1 MMQAKPERDAHR
13 RGSRVFL
20 FLLLS
25 RRLSAGSGSKE
36 KSMEYKALAQD
47 ILNRVGGKENIV
59 SLVHCATRLRF
70 KLKDNG
76 KADAEGLKA
85 NPGVIMVVESGGQ
98 FQVVIGNHVHDVWL
112 AVRQEAGLSDDSEP
126 VAGEKAAKG
135 SVLSQ
140 LIDIISGIFTPFIGV
155 MAATGLLKGL
165 LALAVTCGWL
175 TPEQGTYK
183 IWFAASDALFFFFP
197 LFLGYTAG
205 KKFGGNP
212 FISMVI
218 GGALTHPLMIQ
229 AFEASQAPGAA
240 VEHFLGIPV
249 TFINYSSSVIPIIL
263 ASWVSCWLERKS
275 NALLPSSMKNFFS
288 PAICLAVVVPLTFL
302 VIGPVATW
310 LSHLLANSYQFIYA
324 FAPWLAGAV
333 LGAMWQV
340 CVIFGLH
347 WGLVPLM
354 INNMTVLGHDSMLPI
369 ILPAVIAQVGAVL
382 GILLATRDA
391 RQRMLA
397 GSAFSAGLF
406 GITEPA
412 IYGLTL
418 PLRRPFIFG
427 CIAGAIGG
435 AITAFSNSHAY
446 SFGVPNIFFPAQMI
460 PPGGIDVSVWGG
472 LIGTGVAFVL
482 ACVLTFFAGL
492 PRASAAPGAV
502 TVAPASANDILAP
515 MSGSVIA
522 LEQVPDS
529 TFASGLLGKGVAIIP
544 AVGQVIAPF
553 PGEVAS
559 LFQTKHAIGLQSDS
573 GIELLIH
580 VGIDTVKLDGVP
592 FTAHVKEG
600 DRVQAGD
607 LLIEFDRQAIL
618 DAGYD
623 LATPIIISNSDDYR
637 EIDTVASS
645 AVEAGQ
651 PLLSVSH

>member
-1 MMQAKPERDAHR
+1 MMQAKPERDAYR

-25 RRLSAGSGSKE
+25 RRLSEGSGSKE

-47 ILNRVGGKENIV
+47 ILRRVGGKENIV

-126 VAGEKAAKG
+126 VAESVEKG
-135 SVLSQ
+135 SLLGQ
-140 LIDIISGIFTPFIGV
+140 IIDVVSGIFTPFIGV
-155 MAATGLLKGL
+155 LAASGILKGM
-165 LALAVTCGWL
+165 LALAVVCGWL
-175 TPEQGTYK
+175 TPQQGTYK

-212 FISMVI
+212 FVSMVI

-263 ASWVSCWLERKS
+263 ASWVCCWLERKS
-275 NALLPSSMKNFFS
+275 NALLPSSMKNFFT

-302 VIGPVATW
+302 LIGPLATW
-310 LSHLLANSYQFIYA
+310 LSHLLAQGYQIIYA
-324 FAPWLAGAV
+324 VAPWLAGAAM
-333 LGAMWQV
+333 GALWQV

-347 WGLVPLM
+347 WGLIPLM
-354 INNMTVLGHDSMLPI
+354 INNLTVLGHDSMLPML
-369 ILPAVIAQVGAVL
+369 LPAVMGQVGAVL
-382 GILLATRDA
+382 GILLKTRDA
-391 RQRMLA
+391 RQKVLA
-397 GSAFSAGLF
+397 GSAFSAGIF

-427 CIAGAIGG
+427 CVAGGIGG
-435 AITAFSNSHAY
+435 AIVGFSNANVY
-446 SFGVPNIFFPAQMI
+446 SFGFGNIFTVAQMI
-460 PPGGIDVSVWGG
+460 PPQGLDSTVWGG
-472 LIGTGVAFVL
+472 IVGIFAALIISCG
-482 ACVLTFFAGL
+482 LTFFAGL

-502 TVAPASANDILAP
+502 AVAPVSANDILAP

-522 LEQVPDS
+522 LDQVPDS

-544 AVGQVIAPF
+544 AVGKVIAPF
-553 PGEVAS
+553 TGEVAS

-637 EIDTVASS
+637 EIDTVAPS

>member
-1 MMQAKPERDAHR
+1 
-13 RGSRVFL
+13 
-20 FLLLS
+20 
-25 RRLSAGSGSKE
+25 
-36 KSMEYKALAQD
+36 MEYKALAQD

-98 FQVVIGNHVHDVWL
+98 FQVVIGNHVHDVWQ

-126 VAGEKAAKG
+126 TAESVEKG
-135 SVLSQ
+135 SLLGQ
-140 LIDIISGIFTPFIGV
+140 IIDVVSGIFTPFIGV
-155 MAATGLLKGL
+155 LAASGILKGM
-165 LALAVTCGWL
+165 LALAVVCGWL
-175 TPEQGTYK
+175 TPQQGTYK

-212 FISMVI
+212 FVSMVI

-263 ASWVSCWLERKS
+263 ASWVCCWLERKS
-275 NALLPSSMKNFFS
+275 NALLPSSMKNFFT

-302 VIGPVATW
+302 LIGPLATW
-310 LSHLLANSYQFIYA
+310 LSHLLAQGYQIIYA
-324 FAPWLAGAV
+324 VAPWLAGAAM
-333 LGAMWQV
+333 GALWQV

-347 WGLVPLM
+347 WGLIPLM
-354 INNMTVLGHDSMLPI
+354 INNLTVLGHDSMLPML
-369 ILPAVIAQVGAVL
+369 LPAVMGQVGAVL
-382 GILLATRDA
+382 GILLKTRDA
-391 RQRMLA
+391 RQKVLA
-397 GSAFSAGLF
+397 GSAFSAGIF

-427 CIAGAIGG
+427 CVAGAIGG
-435 AITAFSNSHAY
+435 AIVGFSNAHVY
-446 SFGVPNIFFPAQMI
+446 SFGFGNIFTVAQMI
-460 PPGGIDVSVWGG
+460 PPQGLDSTVWGG
-472 LIGTGVAFVL
+472 VVGIFAALIISCG
-482 ACVLTFFAGL
+482 LTFFAGL
-492 PRASAAPGAV
+492 PRASAAPG
-502 TVAPASANDILAP
+502 TVAVAPVSANDILAP

-522 LEQVPDS
+522 LDQVPDS
-529 TFASGLLGKGVAIIP
+529 TFASGLLGRGVAIIP
-544 AVGQVIAPF
+544 AVGKVIAPF

-637 EIDTVASS
+637 EIDTVAPS

>member
-1 MMQAKPERDAHR
+1 
-13 RGSRVFL
+13 
-20 FLLLS
+20 
-25 RRLSAGSGSKE
+25 
-36 KSMEYKALAQD
+36 MEYKALAQD

-98 FQVVIGNHVHDVWL
+98 FQVVIGNHVHDVWQ

-126 VAGEKAAKG
+126 TAESVEKG
-135 SVLSQ
+135 SLLGQ
-140 LIDIISGIFTPFIGV
+140 IIDVVSGIFTPFIGV
-155 MAATGLLKGL
+155 LAASGILKGM
-165 LALAVTCGWL
+165 LALAVVCGWL
-175 TPEQGTYK
+175 TPQQGTYK

-212 FISMVI
+212 FVSMVI

-263 ASWVSCWLERKS
+263 ASWVCCWLERKS
-275 NALLPSSMKNFFS
+275 NALLPSSMKNFFT

-302 VIGPVATW
+302 LIGPLATW
-310 LSHLLANSYQFIYA
+310 LSHLLAQGYQIIYA
-324 FAPWLAGAV
+324 VAPWLAGAAM
-333 LGAMWQV
+333 GALWQV

-347 WGLVPLM
+347 WGLIPLM
-354 INNMTVLGHDSMLPI
+354 INNLTVLGHDSMLPML
-369 ILPAVIAQVGAVL
+369 LPAVMGQVGAVL
-382 GILLATRDA
+382 GILLKTRDA
-391 RQRMLA
+391 RQKVLA
-397 GSAFSAGLF
+397 GSAFSAGIF

-427 CIAGAIGG
+427 CMAGAIGG
-435 AITAFSNSHAY
+435 AIVGFSNAHVY
-446 SFGVPNIFFPAQMI
+446 SFGFGNIFTVAQMI
-460 PPGGIDVSVWGG
+460 PPQGLDSTVWGG
-472 LIGTGVAFVL
+472 VVGIFAALIISCG
-482 ACVLTFFAGL
+482 LTFFAGL

-502 TVAPASANDILAP
+502 AVAPVSANDILAP

-522 LEQVPDS
+522 LDQVPDS

-544 AVGQVIAPF
+544 AVGKVIAPF

-637 EIDTVASS
+637 EIDTVAPS

>member
-1 MMQAKPERDAHR
+1 
-13 RGSRVFL
+13 
-20 FLLLS
+20 
-25 RRLSAGSGSKE
+25 
-36 KSMEYKALAQD
+36 MEYKALAQD

-98 FQVVIGNHVHDVWL
+98 FQVVIGNHVHDVWQ

-126 VAGEKAAKG
+126 TAESVEKG
-135 SVLSQ
+135 SLLGQ
-140 LIDIISGIFTPFIGV
+140 IIDVVSGIFTPFIGV
-155 MAATGLLKGL
+155 LAASGILKGM
-165 LALAVTCGWL
+165 LALAVVCGWL
-175 TPEQGTYK
+175 TPQQGTYK

-212 FISMVI
+212 FVSMVI

-263 ASWVSCWLERKS
+263 ASWVCCWLERKS
-275 NALLPSSMKNFFS
+275 NALLPSSMKNFFT

-302 VIGPVATW
+302 LIGPLATW
-310 LSHLLANSYQFIYA
+310 LSHLLAQGYQIIYA
-324 FAPWLAGAV
+324 VAPWLAGAAM
-333 LGAMWQV
+333 GALWQV

-347 WGLVPLM
+347 WGLIPLM
-354 INNMTVLGHDSMLPI
+354 INNLTVLGHDSMLPML
-369 ILPAVIAQVGAVL
+369 LPAVMGQVGAVL
-382 GILLATRDA
+382 GILLKTRDA
-391 RQRMLA
+391 RQKVLA
-397 GSAFSAGLF
+397 GSAFSAGIF

-427 CIAGAIGG
+427 CVAGAIGG
-435 AITAFSNSHAY
+435 AIVGFSNAHVY
-446 SFGVPNIFFPAQMI
+446 SFGFGNIFTVAQMI
-460 PPGGIDVSVWGG
+460 PPQGLDSTVWGG
-472 LIGTGVAFVL
+472 VVGIFAALIISCG
-482 ACVLTFFAGL
+482 LTFFAGL

-502 TVAPASANDILAP
+502 AVAPVSANDILAP

-522 LEQVPDS
+522 LDQVPDS

-544 AVGQVIAPF
+544 AVGKVIAPF

-637 EIDTVASS
+637 EIDTVAPS

>member
-1 MMQAKPERDAHR
+1 
-13 RGSRVFL
+13 
-20 FLLLS
+20 
-25 RRLSAGSGSKE
+25 
-36 KSMEYKALAQD
+36 MEYKALAQD
-47 ILNRVGGKENIV
+47 ILHRVGGKENIV

-70 KLKDNG
+70 KLKDNA

-112 AVRQEAGLSDDSEP
+112 AVRQQAGLSDDSEP
-126 VAGEKAAKG
+126 VPQEKAAK
-135 SVLSQ
+135 SSILSQ

-165 LALAVTCGWL
+165 LALALTCGWL
-175 TPEQGTYK
+175 TPQQGTYK

-229 AFEASQAPGAA
+229 AFEASQTGAP

-249 TFINYSSSVIPIIL
+249 TYINYSSSVIPIIL
-263 ASWVSCWLERKS
+263 ASWVCCWLERKS
-275 NALLPSSMKNFFS
+275 NAVLPSAMKNFFT

-302 VIGPVATW
+302 VIGPLATW
-310 LSHLLANSYQFIYA
+310 LSHMIANGYQVIYV

-333 LGAMWQV
+333 LGALWQV

-347 WGLVPLM
+347 WGLIPLM

-382 GILLATRDA
+382 GILLATRDS

-435 AITAFSNSHAY
+435 AITAFSNSYAY

-460 PPGGIDVSVWGG
+460 PPGGIDFSVWGG
-472 LIGTGVAFVL
+472 LIGTGVAFIL

-492 PRASAAPGAV
+492 PRSQAERAVVVASAAE
-502 TVAPASANDILAP
+502 NDILAP
-515 MSGSVIA
+515 MSGSVLA
-522 LEQVPDS
+522 LDQVPDS

-544 AVGQVIAPF
+544 AVGKVIAPF
-553 PGEVAS
+553 SGEVAS
-559 LFQTKHAIGLQSDS
+559 LFQTKHAIGLLSDS

-600 DRVQAGD
+600 DKVQAGD
-607 LLIEFDRQAIL
+607 LLLEFDRQAIL

-637 EIDTVASS
+637 SVEMVSAS
-645 AVEAGQ
+645 VVDAGQ

>member
-1 MMQAKPERDAHR
+1 
-13 RGSRVFL
+13 
-20 FLLLS
+20 
-25 RRLSAGSGSKE
+25 
-36 KSMEYKALAQD
+36 MEYKALAQD

-70 KLKDNG
+70 KLKDNA
-76 KADAEGLKA
+76 KADAEGLKT

-112 AVRQEAGLSDDSEP
+112 AVRQQAGLSDDSEP
-126 VAGEKAAKG
+126 VPQEKAAKS

-140 LIDIISGIFTPFIGV
+140 LIDIISGIFTPFVGV

-165 LALAVTCGWL
+165 LALALTCGWL
-175 TPEQGTYK
+175 TPQQGTYK

-229 AFEASQAPGAA
+229 AFEASQTGAP

-249 TFINYSSSVIPIIL
+249 TYINYSSSVIPIIL
-263 ASWVSCWLERKS
+263 ASWVCCWLERKS
-275 NALLPSSMKNFFS
+275 NAVLPSAMKNFFT

-302 VIGPVATW
+302 VIGPLATW
-310 LSHLLANSYQFIYA
+310 LSHMIANGYQVIYV

-333 LGAMWQV
+333 LGALWQV

-347 WGLVPLM
+347 WGLIPLM

-382 GILLATRDA
+382 GILLATRDS

-435 AITAFSNSHAY
+435 AITAFSNSYAY

-460 PPGGIDVSVWGG
+460 PPGGIDFSVWGG
-472 LIGTGVAFVL
+472 LIGTGVAFIL
-482 ACVLTFFAGL
+482 ACVLTFFAGM
-492 PRASAAPGAV
+492 PRSQAEQAIV
-502 TVAPASANDILAP
+502 VAPAAENDILAP
-515 MSGSVIA
+515 MSGSVLA
-522 LEQVPDS
+522 LDQVPDS

-544 AVGQVIAPF
+544 AVGKVIAPF
-553 PGEVAS
+553 SGEVAS
-559 LFQTKHAIGLQSDS
+559 LFQTKHAIGLLSDS

-600 DRVQAGD
+600 DKVQAGD
-607 LLIEFDRQAIL
+607 LLLEFDRQAIL

-623 LATPIIISNSDDYR
+623 LATPIIISNSDEYR
-637 EIDTVASS
+637 SVEIVSTSVVD
-645 AVEAGQ
+645 AGQ

>member
-1 MMQAKPERDAHR
+1 
-13 RGSRVFL
+13 
-20 FLLLS
+20 
-25 RRLSAGSGSKE
+25 
-36 KSMEYKALAQD
+36 MEYKALAQD

-98 FQVVIGNHVHDVWL
+98 FQVVIGNHVHDVWQ

-126 VAGEKAAKG
+126 TAESVEKG
-135 SVLSQ
+135 SLLGQ
-140 LIDIISGIFTPFIGV
+140 IIDVVSGIFTPFIGV
-155 MAATGLLKGL
+155 LAASGILKGM
-165 LALAVTCGWL
+165 LALAVVCGWL
-175 TPEQGTYK
+175 TPQQGTYK

-212 FISMVI
+212 FVSMVI

-263 ASWVSCWLERKS
+263 ASWVCCWLERKS
-275 NALLPSSMKNFFS
+275 NALLPSSMKNFFT

-302 VIGPVATW
+302 LIGPLATW
-310 LSHLLANSYQFIYA
+310 LSHLLAQGYQIIYA
-324 FAPWLAGAV
+324 VAPWLAGAAM
-333 LGAMWQV
+333 GALWQV

-347 WGLVPLM
+347 WGLIPLM
-354 INNMTVLGHDSMLPI
+354 INNLTVLGHDSMLPMLPML
-369 ILPAVIAQVGAVL
+369 LPAVMGQVGAVL
-382 GILLATRDA
+382 GILLKTRDA
-391 RQRMLA
+391 RQKVLA
-397 GSAFSAGLF
+397 GSAFSAGIF

-427 CIAGAIGG
+427 CVAGAIGG
-435 AITAFSNSHAY
+435 AIVGFSNAHVY
-446 SFGVPNIFFPAQMI
+446 SFGFGNIFTVAQMI
-460 PPGGIDVSVWGG
+460 PPQGLDSTVWGG
-472 LIGTGVAFVL
+472 VVGIFAALIISCG
-482 ACVLTFFAGL
+482 LTFFAGM

>member
-1 MMQAKPERDAHR
+1 
-13 RGSRVFL
+13 
-20 FLLLS
+20 
-25 RRLSAGSGSKE
+25 
-36 KSMEYKALAQD
+36 MEYKALAQD

-98 FQVVIGNHVHDVWL
+98 FQVVIGNHVHDVWQ

-126 VAGEKAAKG
+126 TAESVEKG
-135 SVLSQ
+135 SLLGQ
-140 LIDIISGIFTPFIGV
+140 IIDVVSGIFTPFIGV
-155 MAATGLLKGL
+155 LAASGILKGM
-165 LALAVTCGWL
+165 LALAVVCGWL
-175 TPEQGTYK
+175 TPQQGTYK

-205 KKFGGNP
+205 QKFGGNP
-212 FISMVI
+212 FVSMVI

-263 ASWVSCWLERKS
+263 ASWVCCWLERKS
-275 NALLPSSMKNFFS
+275 NALLPSSMKNFFT

-302 VIGPVATW
+302 LIGPLATW
-310 LSHLLANSYQFIYA
+310 LSHLLAQGYQIIYA
-324 FAPWLAGAV
+324 VAPWLAGAAM
-333 LGAMWQV
+333 GALWQV

-347 WGLVPLM
+347 WGLIPLM
-354 INNMTVLGHDSMLPI
+354 INNLTVLGHDSMLPML
-369 ILPAVIAQVGAVL
+369 LPAVMGQVGAVL
-382 GILLATRDA
+382 GILLKTRDA
-391 RQRMLA
+391 RQKVLA
-397 GSAFSAGLF
+397 GSAFSAGIF

-427 CIAGAIGG
+427 CVAGAIGG
-435 AITAFSNSHAY
+435 AIVGFSNAHVY
-446 SFGVPNIFFPAQMI
+446 SFGFGNIFTVAQMI
-460 PPGGIDVSVWGG
+460 PPQGLDSTVWGG
-472 LIGTGVAFVL
+472 VVGIFAALIISCG
-482 ACVLTFFAGL
+482 LTFFAGL

-502 TVAPASANDILAP
+502 AVAPVSANDILAP

-522 LEQVPDS
+522 LDQVPDS
-529 TFASGLLGKGVAIIP
+529 TFASGLLGRGVAIIP
-544 AVGQVIAPF
+544 AVGKVIAPF

-637 EIDTVASS
+637 EIDTVAPS

>member
-1 MMQAKPERDAHR
+1 MMQAKPERDAYR

-98 FQVVIGNHVHDVWL
+98 FQVVIGNHVHDVWQ

-126 VAGEKAAKG
+126 TAESVEKG
-135 SVLSQ
+135 SLLGQ
-140 LIDIISGIFTPFIGV
+140 IIDVVSGIFTPFIGV
-155 MAATGLLKGL
+155 LAASGILKGM
-165 LALAVTCGWL
+165 LALAVVCGWL
-175 TPEQGTYK
+175 TPQQGTYK

-212 FISMVI
+212 FVSMVI

-263 ASWVSCWLERKS
+263 ASWVCCWLERKS
-275 NALLPSSMKNFFS
+275 NALLPSSMKNFFT

-302 VIGPVATW
+302 LIGPLATW
-310 LSHLLANSYQFIYA
+310 LSHLLAQGYQIIYA
-324 FAPWLAGAV
+324 VAPWLAGAAM
-333 LGAMWQV
+333 GALWQV

-347 WGLVPLM
+347 WGLIPLM
-354 INNMTVLGHDSMLPI
+354 INNLTVLGHDSMLPML
-369 ILPAVIAQVGAVL
+369 LPAVMGQVGAVL
-382 GILLATRDA
+382 GILLKTRDT
-391 RQRMLA
+391 RQKVLA
-397 GSAFSAGLF
+397 GSAFSAGIF

-427 CIAGAIGG
+427 CVAGAIGG
-435 AITAFSNSHAY
+435 AIVGFSNAHVY
-446 SFGVPNIFFPAQMI
+446 SFGFGNIFTVAQMI
-460 PPGGIDVSVWGG
+460 PPQGLDSTVWGG
-472 LIGTGVAFVL
+472 VVGIFAALIISCG
-482 ACVLTFFAGL
+482 LTFFAGL

-502 TVAPASANDILAP
+502 AVAPVSANDILAP

-522 LEQVPDS
+522 LDQVPDS
-529 TFASGLLGKGVAIIP
+529 TFASGLLGRGVAIIP
-544 AVGQVIAPF
+544 AVGKVIAPF

-637 EIDTVASS
+637 EIDTVAPS

>member
-1 MMQAKPERDAHR
+1 MMQAKPERDAYR

-98 FQVVIGNHVHDVWL
+98 FQVVIGNHVHDVWQ

-126 VAGEKAAKG
+126 TAESVEKG
-135 SVLSQ
+135 SLLGQ
-140 LIDIISGIFTPFIGV
+140 IIDVVSGIFTPFIGV
-155 MAATGLLKGL
+155 LAASGILKGM
-165 LALAVTCGWL
+165 LALAVVCGWL
-175 TPEQGTYK
+175 TPQQGTYK

-212 FISMVI
+212 FVSMVI

-263 ASWVSCWLERKS
+263 ASWVCCWLERKS

-310 LSHLLANSYQFIYA
+310 LSHLLAQGYQIIYA
-324 FAPWLAGAV
+324 VAPWLAGAAM
-333 LGAMWQV
+333 GALWQV

-347 WGLVPLM
+347 WGLIPLM
-354 INNMTVLGHDSMLPI
+354 INNLTVLGHDSMLPML
-369 ILPAVIAQVGAVL
+369 LPAVMGQVGAVL
-382 GILLATRDA
+382 GILLKTRDA
-391 RQRMLA
+391 RQKVLA
-397 GSAFSAGLF
+397 GSAFSAGIF

-427 CIAGAIGG
+427 CVAGAIGG
-435 AITAFSNSHAY
+435 AIVGFSNAHVY
-446 SFGVPNIFFPAQMI
+446 SFGFGNIFTVAQMI
-460 PPGGIDVSVWGG
+460 PPQGLDSTVWGG
-472 LIGTGVAFVL
+472 VVGIFAALIISCG
-482 ACVLTFFAGL
+482 LTFFAGL

-502 TVAPASANDILAP
+502 AVAPVSANDILAP

-522 LEQVPDS
+522 LDQVPDS
-529 TFASGLLGKGVAIIP
+529 TFASGLLGRGVAIIP
-544 AVGQVIAPF
+544 AVGKVIAPF

-637 EIDTVASS
+637 EIDTVAPS

>member
-1 MMQAKPERDAHR
+1 
-13 RGSRVFL
+13 
-20 FLLLS
+20 
-25 RRLSAGSGSKE
+25 
-36 KSMEYKALAQD
+36 MEYKALAQD

-98 FQVVIGNHVHDVWL
+98 FQVVIGNHVHDVWQ

-126 VAGEKAAKG
+126 TAESVEKG
-135 SVLSQ
+135 SLLGQ
-140 LIDIISGIFTPFIGV
+140 IIDVVSGIFTPFIGV
-155 MAATGLLKGL
+155 LAASGILKGM
-165 LALAVTCGWL
+165 LALAVVCGWL
-175 TPEQGTYK
+175 TPQQGTYK

-263 ASWVSCWLERKS
+263 ASWVCCWLERKS
-275 NALLPSSMKNFFS
+275 NALLPSSMKNFFT

-302 VIGPVATW
+302 LIGPLATW
-310 LSHLLANSYQFIYA
+310 LSHLLAQGYQIIYA
-324 FAPWLAGAV
+324 VAPWLAGAAM
-333 LGAMWQV
+333 GALWQV

-347 WGLVPLM
+347 WGLIPLM
-354 INNMTVLGHDSMLPI
+354 INNLTVLGHDSMLPML
-369 ILPAVIAQVGAVL
+369 LPAVMGQVGAVL
-382 GILLATRDA
+382 GILLKTRDA
-391 RQRMLA
+391 RQKVLA
-397 GSAFSAGLF
+397 GSAFSAGIF

-427 CIAGAIGG
+427 CVAGAIGG
-435 AITAFSNSHAY
+435 AIVGFSNAHVY
-446 SFGVPNIFFPAQMI
+446 SFGFGNIFTVAQMI
-460 PPGGIDVSVWGG
+460 PPQGLDSTVWGG
-472 LIGTGVAFVL
+472 VVGIFAALIISCG
-482 ACVLTFFAGL
+482 LTFFAGL

-502 TVAPASANDILAP
+502 AVAPVSANDILAP

-522 LEQVPDS
+522 LDQVPDS
-529 TFASGLLGKGVAIIP
+529 TFASGLLGRGVAIIP
-544 AVGQVIAPF
+544 AVGKVIAPF

-637 EIDTVASS
+637 EIDTVAPS

>member
-1 MMQAKPERDAHR
+1 MMQAKPERDASR

-25 RRLSAGSGSKE
+25 RRLPAGSGSKE

-70 KLKDNG
+70 KLKENG

-98 FQVVIGNHVHDVWL
+98 FQVVIGNHVHDVWQ
-112 AVRQEAGLSDDSEP
+112 AVRNEAGLSDDSEP
-126 VAGEKAAKG
+126 VVDKGEKG
-135 SVLSQ
+135 SLLGQV
-140 LIDIISGIFTPFIGV
+140 IDVVSGIFTPFIGV
-155 MAATGLLKGL
+155 LAASGILKGL
-165 LALAVTCGWL
+165 LALAVVCGWL
-175 TPEQGTYK
+175 TPQQGTYQ

-212 FISMVI
+212 FITMVI

-229 AFEASQAPGAA
+229 AFEASQAPGAVA
-240 VEHFLGIPV
+240 EHFLGIPV

-263 ASWVSCWLERKS
+263 ASWLSCWIERKG
-275 NALLPSSMKNFFS
+275 NALLPSSMKNFFT

-302 VIGPVATW
+302 LIGPLATW
-310 LSHLLANSYQFIYA
+310 LSQLLAQGYQIIYVV
-324 FAPWLAGAV
+324 APWLAGAAM
-333 LGAMWQV
+333 GALWQV

-347 WGLVPLM
+347 WGLIPLM
-354 INNMTVLGHDSMLPI
+354 INNLTVLGHDSMLPML
-369 ILPAVIAQVGAVL
+369 LPAVMGQVGAAL
-382 GILLATRDA
+382 GIFLRTRDA
-391 RQRMLA
+391 RQKVLA
-397 GSAFSAGLF
+397 GSAVSAGIF

-427 CIAGAIGG
+427 CVAGAIGG
-435 AITAFSNSHAY
+435 AIVGFSNSQVY
-446 SFGVPNIFFPAQMI
+446 SFGFANIFTLAQMI
-460 PPGGIDVSVWGG
+460 PPQGLDSTVWGG
-472 LIGTGVAFVL
+472 VAGIVAALFISC
-482 ACVLTFFAGL
+482 ALTFFAGL
-492 PRASAAPGAV
+492 PRSNAEPA
-502 TVAPASANDILAP
+502 TVIAPAAENEILAP
-515 MSGSVIA
+515 MSGSVLA
-522 LEQVPDS
+522 LDQVPDS

-544 AVGQVIAPF
+544 AVGKVIAPF
-553 PGEVAS
+553 SGEVAS
-559 LFQTKHAIGLQSDS
+559 LFQTKHAIGLLSDS

-580 VGIDTVKLDGVP
+580 VGIDTVKLNGAP

-600 DRVQAGD
+600 DKIQAGD
-607 LLIEFDRQAIL
+607 LLLEFDRQAIL

-637 EIDTVASS
+637 IVDTLSAS
-645 AVEAGQ
+645 VVDAGQ

>member
-1 MMQAKPERDAHR
+1 L
-13 RGSRVFL
+13 G
-20 FLLLS
+20 
-25 RRLSAGSGSKE
+25 
-36 KSMEYKALAQD
+36 
-47 ILNRVGGKENIV
+47 
-59 SLVHCATRLRF
+59 
-70 KLKDNG
+70 
-76 KADAEGLKA
+76 
-85 NPGVIMVVESGGQ
+85 
-98 FQVVIGNHVHDVWL
+98 
-112 AVRQEAGLSDDSEP
+112 
-126 VAGEKAAKG
+126 
-135 SVLSQ
+135 Q
-140 LIDIISGIFTPFIGV
+140 LIDIVSGIFTPFIGV
-155 MAATGLLKGL
+155 LAASGILKGL

-263 ASWVSCWLERKS
+263 ASWVCCWLERKS

-310 LSHLLANSYQFIYA
+310 LSHLLANGYQFIYA
-324 FAPWLAGAV
+324 FAPWLAGAATGRAV
-333 LGAMWQV
+333 AGVRYFRPALGAGAVDDQQHDGAWSR
-340 CVIFGLH
+340 LH
-347 WGLVPLM
+347 AADYSSGGDCP
-354 INNMTVLGHDSMLPI
+354 GGRGSGDFPRHPRCA
-369 ILPAVIAQVGAVL
+369 PAV
-382 GILLATRDA
+382 
-391 RQRMLA
+391 LA

-427 CIAGAIGG
+427 CRRRHRRGDHCLQQQPCLLVRLA
-435 AITAFSNSHAY
+435 
-446 SFGVPNIFFPAQMI
+446 NIFFPAQMI
-460 PPGGIDVSVWGG
+460 PPGGIDATVWGG

-522 LEQVPDS
+522 LDQVPDS

-544 AVGQVIAPF
+544 AVGKVIAPF

>member
-1 MMQAKPERDAHR
+1 
-13 RGSRVFL
+13 
-20 FLLLS
+20 
-25 RRLSAGSGSKE
+25 
-36 KSMEYKALAQD
+36 MEYKALAQD
-47 ILNRVGGKENIV
+47 ILHRVGGKENIV

-70 KLKDNG
+70 KLKDNA

-112 AVRQEAGLSDDSEP
+112 AVRQQAGLSDDSEP
-126 VAGEKAAKG
+126 VPQEKAAKS

-165 LALAVTCGWL
+165 LALALTCGWL
-175 TPEQGTYK
+175 TPQQGTYK

-218 GGALTHPLMIQ
+218 GGALTHPLMMQ
-229 AFEASQAPGAA
+229 AFEASQTGAP

-249 TFINYSSSVIPIIL
+249 TYINYSSSVIPIIL
-263 ASWVSCWLERKS
+263 ASWVCCWLERKS
-275 NALLPSSMKNFFS
+275 NAVLPSAMKNFFT

-302 VIGPVATW
+302 VIGPLATW
-310 LSHLLANSYQFIYA
+310 LSHMIANGYQVIYV

-333 LGAMWQV
+333 LGALWQV

-347 WGLVPLM
+347 WGLIPLM

-382 GILLATRDA
+382 GILLATRDS

-435 AITAFSNSHAY
+435 AITAFSNSYAY

-460 PPGGIDVSVWGG
+460 PPGGIDFSVWGG
-472 LIGTGVAFVL
+472 LIGTGVAFIL

-492 PRASAAPGAV
+492 PRSQAEQAV
-502 TVAPASANDILAP
+502 VVAPAAENDILAP
-515 MSGSVIA
+515 MSGSVLA
-522 LEQVPDS
+522 LDQVPDS

-544 AVGQVIAPF
+544 AVGKVIAPF
-553 PGEVAS
+553 SGEVAS
-559 LFQTKHAIGLQSDS
+559 LFQTKHAIGLLSDS

-600 DRVQAGD
+600 DKVQAGD
-607 LLIEFDRQAIL
+607 LLLEFDRQAIL

-637 EIDTVASS
+637 SVEIVSAS
-645 AVEAGQ
+645 VVDAGQ

>member
-1 MMQAKPERDAHR
+1 
-13 RGSRVFL
+13 
-20 FLLLS
+20 
-25 RRLSAGSGSKE
+25 
-36 KSMEYKALAQD
+36 
-47 ILNRVGGKENIV
+47 
-59 SLVHCATRLRF
+59 
-70 KLKDNG
+70 
-76 KADAEGLKA
+76 
-85 NPGVIMVVESGGQ
+85 
-98 FQVVIGNHVHDVWL
+98 
-112 AVRQEAGLSDDSEP
+112 
-126 VAGEKAAKG
+126 
-135 SVLSQ
+135 
-140 LIDIISGIFTPFIGV
+140 
-155 MAATGLLKGL
+155 
-165 LALAVTCGWL
+165 
-175 TPEQGTYK
+175 
-183 IWFAASDALFFFFP
+183 
-197 LFLGYTAG
+197 
-205 KKFGGNP
+205 
-212 FISMVI
+212 
-218 GGALTHPLMIQ
+218 
-229 AFEASQAPGAA
+229 
-240 VEHFLGIPV
+240 
-249 TFINYSSSVIPIIL
+249 
-263 ASWVSCWLERKS
+263 
-275 NALLPSSMKNFFS
+275 
-288 PAICLAVVVPLTFL
+288 
-302 VIGPVATW
+302 
-310 LSHLLANSYQFIYA
+310 
-324 FAPWLAGAV
+324 WLAGAV

-382 GILLATRDA
+382 GIFLATRDA
-391 RQRMLA
+391 RQRVLA

-427 CIAGAIGG
+427 CVAGAIGG
-435 AITAFSNSHAY
+435 AITAFSNSYAY
-446 SFGVPNIFFPAQMI
+446 SFGLPNIFFPAQMI
-460 PPGGIDVSVWGG
+460 PPGGFDASVWGG

-492 PRASAAPGAV
+492 PRATAAQGAV
-502 TVAPASANDILAP
+502 AVAPASANDILAP

-522 LEQVPDS
+522 LDQVPDS

-544 AVGQVIAPF
+544 AVGKVIAPF
-553 PGEVAS
+553 SGEVAS

>member
-1 MMQAKPERDAHR
+1 
-13 RGSRVFL
+13 
-20 FLLLS
+20 
-25 RRLSAGSGSKE
+25 
-36 KSMEYKALAQD
+36 MEYKALAQD

-98 FQVVIGNHVHDVWL
+98 FQVVIGNHVHDVWQ

-126 VAGEKAAKG
+126 TAESVEKG
-135 SVLSQ
+135 SLLGQ
-140 LIDIISGIFTPFIGV
+140 IIDVVSGIFTPFIGV
-155 MAATGLLKGL
+155 LAASGILKGM
-165 LALAVTCGWL
+165 LALAVVCGWL
-175 TPEQGTYK
+175 TPQQGTYK

-212 FISMVI
+212 FVSMVI

-240 VEHFLGIPV
+240 VEHFLVIPV

-263 ASWVSCWLERKS
+263 ASWVCCWLERKS
-275 NALLPSSMKNFFS
+275 NALLPSSMKNFFT

-302 VIGPVATW
+302 LIGPLATW
-310 LSHLLANSYQFIYA
+310 LSHLLAQGYQIIYA
-324 FAPWLAGAV
+324 VAPWLAGAAM
-333 LGAMWQV
+333 GALWQV

-347 WGLVPLM
+347 WGLIPLM
-354 INNMTVLGHDSMLPI
+354 INNLTVLGHDSMLPML
-369 ILPAVIAQVGAVL
+369 LPAVMGQVGAVL
-382 GILLATRDA
+382 GILLKTRDA
-391 RQRMLA
+391 RQKVLA
-397 GSAFSAGLF
+397 GSAFSAGIF

-427 CIAGAIGG
+427 CVAGAIGG
-435 AITAFSNSHAY
+435 AIVGFSNAHVY
-446 SFGVPNIFFPAQMI
+446 SFGFGNIFTVAQMI
-460 PPGGIDVSVWGG
+460 PPQGLDSTVWGG
-472 LIGTGVAFVL
+472 VVGIFAALIISCG
-482 ACVLTFFAGL
+482 LTFFAGL

-502 TVAPASANDILAP
+502 AVAPVSANDILAP

-522 LEQVPDS
+522 LDQVPDS

-544 AVGQVIAPF
+544 AVGKVIAPF

-637 EIDTVASS
+637 EIDTVAPS